1 MRVLDR
7 WIGIPLC
14 LGATLLRRIVTTLRP
29 ARSGAP
35 PARSQRVLCVL
46 LSESGSMIL
55 ADPAIRA
62 LAEPSGSTTYFL
74 TFAHNRPALAI
85 SGTIAEDRIFS
96 LRTDN
101 LLVLAVDV
109 LRWRRQ
115 MREFGIDTV
124 VDLELFSRLSAVLC
138 LSSGARRR
146 VGFHAISNRAR
157 SCYRG
162 DLYTH
167 RVSYDPAL
175 HISHNYLALAGA
187 LCSRT
192 ADQSTLPQP
201 PRRSLQPGEI
211 EAARALLAHALPQG
225 SRNRL
230 LLLNPN
236 ASEFLPQRRWPATHF
251 VALACRLLERHAD
264 LGILLI
270 GSAADAITTA
280 EIAASVADPRCAD
293 IAGRL
298 ALPQLPALFSL
309 AGAMVSNDSGP
320 AHFAAVTDLPVVVL
334 FGPETPARYRPLG
347 HATALTA
354 GLACSPCVNVENQ
367 RHTRCRDNRCMRAI
381 TPDAVLASVEQLL
394 EQSLRQRMI
403 TDHGCEEPSVCA
415 EIQPRQKLREFNWR
429 LKKAG

>member
-7 WIGIPLC
+7 WLGIPLC
-14 LGATLLRRIVTTLRP
+14 FGATLLRRIATTLRL
-29 ARSGAP
+29 ARSGAAP
-35 PARSQRVLCVL
+35 VRPQRVLCVL

-55 ADPAIRA
+55 ADPAIRV
-62 LAEPSGSTTYFL
+62 LAEPSGSISYFL

-85 SGTIAEDRIFS
+85 SGTIAENRIFS

-101 LLVLAVDV
+101 LLVLTVDV

-115 MREFGIDTV
+115 MRVLGIDTV
-124 VDLELFSRLSAVLC
+124 VDLELFSRLSAILC

-146 VGFHAISNRAR
+146 IGFHDIRNSAR
-157 SCYRG
+157 GCYRG

-167 RVSYDPAL
+167 RISYDPAL

-187 LCSRT
+187 LRDST
-192 ADQSTLPQP
+192 ADQATLPQP
-201 PRRSLQPGEI
+201 PRRSLQPDEI
-211 EAARALLAHALPQG
+211 EAACALLAHALPQEG
-225 SRNRL
+225 RKRL

-251 VALACRLLERHAD
+251 VALACRLLERHTD

-270 GSAADAITTA
+270 GSADDAPTTA

-309 AGAMVSNDSGP
+309 ADAMVSNDSGP

-347 HATALTA
+347 NATALTA
-354 GLACSPCVNVENQ
+354 GLPCSPCVGVENQ

-381 TPDAVLASVEQLL
+381 SVESVLATVEALL
-394 EQSLRQRMI
+394 VQRPAAPRNVFPLHPPAEPAPGLRQVR
-403 TDHGCEEPSVCA
+403 A
-415 EIQPRQKLREFNWR
+415 
-429 LKKAG
+429 

>member
-1 MRVLDR
+1 MIKPNLMRVLDR

-14 LGATLLRRIVTTLRP
+14 FGATLLRRMVNTLRP
-29 ARSGAP
+29 HKVAGVQP
-35 PARSQRVLCVL
+35 PQPILCVL

-55 ADPAIRA
+55 ADPAMRL
-62 LAEPSGSTTYFL
+62 LAGQAGSATYFL
-74 TFAHNRPALAI
+74 TFAQNRPALAI
-85 SGTIAEDRIFS
+85 SGTIADNRIFT

-101 LLVLAVDV
+101 LLVLTIDV

-115 MREFGIDTV
+115 MRALGIDTI

-138 LSSGARRR
+138 LYSGARRR
-146 VGFHAISNRAR
+146 IGFHDIKNSAR
-157 SCYRG
+157 GCYRG

-175 HISHNYLALAGA
+175 HISHNYLALTGA
-187 LCSRT
+187 LCGRT
-192 ADQSTLPQP
+192 ADHAVLPQP
-201 PRRSLQPGEI
+201 PHRSLQPGEI

-225 SRNRL
+225 DRKRL

-270 GSAADAITTA
+270 GSAADAPTTA
-280 EIAASVADPRCAD
+280 EIATSVADPRCAD

-298 ALPQLPALFSL
+298 ALPQLPALFSM
-309 AGAMVSNDSGP
+309 ADAMVSNDSGP

-347 HATALTA
+347 NATALTA
-354 GLACSPCVNVENQ
+354 GLPCSPCVGVENQ
-367 RHTRCRDNRCMRAI
+367 RQTRCRDNRCMRAI
-381 TPDAVLASVEQLL
+381 TVESVLATVEALL
-394 EQSLRQRMI
+394 VQQPALPRNVFPLRHHDA
-403 TDHGCEEPSVCA
+403 TASA
-415 EIQPRQKLREFNWR
+415 PRQVR
-429 LKKAG
+429 A